1 MSNKL
6 TTNVQRCLHSEFTRK
21 CQEAGRGWSDYRF
34 KSALTRERAHCWTN
48 RRHFGNK
55 NSNERKLVVVSSRVS
70 SRIRGSIPGDW
81 SLSLAF
87 LGYWPPDEGRSWRV
101 YRKIRWIILKGM
113 WRNRS
118 WSRGYLWMDCF
129 CPGEICFFFLF
140 FVLFDTCTWCTHL
153 INNVSF
159 SFFDFI

>member
-101 YRKIRWIILKGM
+101 YRKIRWIILKGT

-118 WSRGYLWMDCF
+118 WSRGVIYGWIVSARVKSVF
-129 CPGEICFFFLF
+129 SFFFLSYSIH
-140 FVLFDTCTWCTHL
+140 VRGVHIL
-153 INNVSF
+153 NNVSF